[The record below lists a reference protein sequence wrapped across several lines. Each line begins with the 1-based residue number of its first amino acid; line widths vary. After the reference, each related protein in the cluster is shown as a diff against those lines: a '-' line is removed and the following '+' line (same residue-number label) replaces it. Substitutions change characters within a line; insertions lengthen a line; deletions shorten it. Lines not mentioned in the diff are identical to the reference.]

1 MRLDDG
7 QIEVLD
13 DAMADVLRQKTGD
26 ERLAIAFGMWSS
38 ARNMLMAN
46 LAREHPQ
53 WSAEEIHRETARR
66 MSHGAV

>member
-13 DAMADVLRQKTGD
+13 DAMVEVLRQKTGA
-26 ERLAIAFGMWSS
+26 ERLAIASRMWTST
-38 ARNMLMAN
+38 RKMLMAH
-46 LAREHPQ
+46 LAQEHPE
-53 WSAEEIHRETARR
+53 WSAEEIQRETARR

>member
-13 DAMADVLRQKTGD
+13 DAMADILREKTGA

-38 ARNMLMAN
+38 ARSMLMVN
-46 LAREHPQ
+46 LAREHPD
-53 WSAEEIHRETARR
+53 WSAEEVQRETARR